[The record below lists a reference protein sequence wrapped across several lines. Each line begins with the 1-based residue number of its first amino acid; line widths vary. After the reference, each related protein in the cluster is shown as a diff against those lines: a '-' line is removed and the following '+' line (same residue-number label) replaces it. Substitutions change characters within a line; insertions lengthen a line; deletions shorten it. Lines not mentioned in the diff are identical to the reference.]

1 MHPHEAKSWEDSYY
15 DEMKTIAEN
24 PECVAIG
31 ICGLDYSKDFSPP
44 DVQRKVFE
52 LQVIIEIANV
62 ANQIGRY
69 RVFIY

>member
-1 MHPHEAKSWEDSYY
+1 VHPHEAKSWEDSYY
-15 DEMKTIAEN
+15 DELKTIAEN

-52 LQVIIEIANV
+52 LQVIIKML
-62 ANQIGRY
+62 QIK
-69 RVFIY
+69 